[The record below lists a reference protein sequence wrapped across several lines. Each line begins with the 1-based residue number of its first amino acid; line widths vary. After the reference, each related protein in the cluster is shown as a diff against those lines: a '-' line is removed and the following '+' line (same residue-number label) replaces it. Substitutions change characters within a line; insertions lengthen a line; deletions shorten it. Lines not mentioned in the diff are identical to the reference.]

1 MKKID
6 SETVFLLEKNTS
18 MVFQQLGESK
28 KMVLSTSVDNH
39 VTSRMM
45 SVIII
50 DGNFYF
56 QTDRKSRKFEQIA
69 ENPKAALC
77 VDNVQVEGEC
87 REVGQPSENRDF
99 CTLYEKYYP
108 NSYKT
113 YTFLADERL
122 ICLKPTL
129 IKRWI
134 YEEGKPYEEIFDFQ
148 KGSYEK
154 KAYHLA

>member
-56 QTDRKSRKFEQIA
+56 QTDRKSRKLEQIA

-87 REVGQPSENRDF
+87 REVG
-99 CTLYEKYYP
+99 
-108 NSYKT
+108 
-113 YTFLADERL
+113 
-122 ICLKPTL
+122 
-129 IKRWI
+129 
-134 YEEGKPYEEIFDFQ
+134 
-148 KGSYEK
+148 
-154 KAYHLA
+154 